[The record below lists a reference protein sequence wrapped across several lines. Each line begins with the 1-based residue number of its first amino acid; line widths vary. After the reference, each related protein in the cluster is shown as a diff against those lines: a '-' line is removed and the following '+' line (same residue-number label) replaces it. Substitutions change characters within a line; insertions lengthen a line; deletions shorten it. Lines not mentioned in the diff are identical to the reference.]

1 MKKFVAITLALIICL
16 SAVSSLAYVNGDVI
30 GYACYT
36 DIVAKIN
43 GYELESYNVDG
54 YTYIIATDLRNY
66 GFDVI
71 WDESARTVTINR
83 STKYVTAAPDFNHA
97 FVPQSMVGQKSY
109 DLLYTD
115 ITTFVNGFEVPSY
128 NINGRTII
136 RFDTLSEFGSSIW
149 HPEQKTVSIYVGN
162 LAGKISD
169 AGKLAA
175 KKTFIAKAKSI
186 KINQEYLGGSATMNS
201 GIYSATRNIYTDWNN
216 LVYEMYA
223 YLGTVMPAND
233 FERLEK
239 DQQLWASK
247 KDAAMNAEQ
256 GAKGDVAAFS
266 VGSYYL
272 EDRCYYL
279 TSLIDADVN

>member
-71 WDESARTVTINR
+71 WDESARTVAINR

-149 HPEQKTVSIYVGN
+149 YPEQKTVGN

-186 KINQEYLGGSATMNS
+186 RINQEYMGGSATMNS

-239 DQQLWASK
+239 DQQLWAAK
-247 KDAAMNAEQ
+247 KDAAMKAEQ
-256 GAKGDVAAFS
+256 GAIIWK
-266 VGSYYL
+266 
-272 EDRCYYL
+272 
-279 TSLIDADVN
+279 TDAIILLLS